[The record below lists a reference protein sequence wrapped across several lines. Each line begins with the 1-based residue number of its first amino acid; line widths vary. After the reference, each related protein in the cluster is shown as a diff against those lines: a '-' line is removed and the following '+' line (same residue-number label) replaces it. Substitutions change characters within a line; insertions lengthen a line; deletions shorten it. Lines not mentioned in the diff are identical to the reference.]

1 MRSSGQMDKIKIR
14 EQETESERTWALG
27 NAGVGA
33 GERILFRPAAISNR
47 SAGWFWGK
55 VGGARAGATTNFIF
69 LFFGAGCLLPG
80 KANAY
85 SRPAADDRLIELSV
99 LNRTLTLDAVLSS
112 TFGPHSKRSA
122 AHR

>member
-55 VGGARAGATTNFIF
+55 VGGGSPRGSNDKFYFLIF
-69 LFFGAGCLLPG
+69 
-80 KANAY
+80 
-85 SRPAADDRLIELSV
+85 RRRV
-99 LNRTLTLDAVLSS
+99 
-112 TFGPHSKRSA
+112 SA
-122 AHR
+122 F